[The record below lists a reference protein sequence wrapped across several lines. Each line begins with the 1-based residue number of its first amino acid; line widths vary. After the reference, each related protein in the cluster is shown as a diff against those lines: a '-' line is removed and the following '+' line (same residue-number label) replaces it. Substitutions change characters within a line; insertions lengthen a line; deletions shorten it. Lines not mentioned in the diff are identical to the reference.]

1 MSSDRTASVGK
12 AAEAV
17 TGAAAADTGSARSAA
32 VDDPAA
38 VDDSAAVDDAQA
50 ADPWFAAGPKVGM
63 AAESTGSG
71 ESAGSGQSAGSA
83 ESAGGSD
90 RAGAGR
96 AADGGSTGNGASPGG
111 SGETQAEWFLRTGRA
126 GLLPDSMTVI
136 WDDDGTSIPASGHDF
151 RVEAAGAPP
160 WAAEAADP
168 AAAPPPW
175 ETGPWP
181 GPGGGIAG
189 SGVRRRRGDDDSVAR
204 TESVAGADY
213 GGAADPEMGADSAG
227 STADDVPGGAA
238 LGGAA
243 TRGAATTNV
252 AWRSG
257 AAAGPGGSR
266 WSARTVL
273 VAGLVPLVIPGLVVG
288 ILGLRRPGSQS
299 VRTASWVAIGVSLVW
314 AVIIVLI
321 VAGGSGGSAGACAG
335 YPPAVH
341 RAYDKAMTDLRDRA
355 PASVLMADLGSAASL
370 ANASA
375 AAAGQIGVRTV
386 LFTMASDMAQARGD
400 VVAGRPVP
408 AALRTHLSDDATAPS
423 GSCTS

>member
-1 MSSDRTASVGK
+1 MSSDRTGSVGK

-38 VDDSAAVDDAQA
+38 VDDSAAIDDAQA

-63 AAESTGSG
+63 AAEAG
-71 ESAGSGQSAGSA
+71 ESADSG

-90 RAGAGR
+90 RTGSGR
-96 AADGGSTGNGASPGG
+96 AADGGPTGNGASPDG
-111 SGETQAEWFLRTGRA
+111 SGETQAEWFLPAGRA

-136 WDDDGTSIPASGHDF
+136 WDDDGTSTRDGGHDF

-189 SGVRRRRGDDDSVAR
+189 SGVRRRHGDDDSVAR
-204 TESVAGADY
+204 TESVAGADS
-213 GGAADPEMGADSAG
+213 GGAADREMGADSAG

-238 LGGAA
+238 
-243 TRGAATTNV
+243 TTNA

-299 VRTASWVAIGVSLVW
+299 VRTASWVAIGASLVW

-321 VAGGSGGSAGACAG
+321 VAGGAGGSAGACAG

-355 PASVLMADLGSAASL
+355 PASVLTADLGSAASL
-370 ANASA
+370 ANVSA
-375 AAAGQIGVRTV
+375 AAAGQIGVRTA
-386 LFTMASDMAQARGD
+386 LFTMASDMAQARAD